1 MLRPTFFTAG
11 FVFTL
16 LAHSSVAAEPTLSQ
30 LDYSGSPQAVEAL
43 DRELYA
49 AGTDPVK
56 LAVIEQR
63 LLAGL
68 RARDTTYAAR
78 QVLCQRLGWVLG
90 LAPKKLTAA
99 GLKPLPAML
108 VDERDSDLAR
118 LALEPAPGAVI
129 DTLFLTALNQTTA
142 RTRIAL
148 IDSIARRQIV
158 AAVPTLAT
166 LLSNNDPATAA
177 AAARALGFITDHSA
191 AVVLLA
197 VPEPSPAAVAAAKLA
212 LAPRLAAGSALAVL
226 ADLRA
231 RAADPVHRIAALRLL
246 LQLDPSI
253 ATTLDVLD
261 GNDTAAKHVV
271 LESIYASRAP
281 QIIPA
286 LAAKLSTWDALTQ
299 TAVIAA
305 MARRGDAAAIS
316 ALLKA
321 TAHEDAKVRTA
332 ALEAL
337 GFLPGTI
344 ETMTAL
350 TKVAAGTATAENKI
364 AKASLARL
372 NGPALNAAILTGAER
387 GETAWRV
394 VLIEQIALRGL
405 SEGLPLLVKLRA
417 DPDSAIRA
425 AAVTALGELAPPAD
439 NKIVLD
445 WAIAATDANE
455 QARALRALVSITLRN
470 PDVAGRGAPLY
481 AALETAPAELALR
494 LLPALGRIGG
504 APSAACAAKLALNVD
519 FKLAEA
525 ALAALVRWPD
535 DTAVAALV
543 SVAERTTLPA
553 LRASAVSGVI
563 AAFER
568 NRAFWNADATALV
581 ARLLVVSAAAESRL
595 ALITLL
601 KRAVDAPALA
611 LAEKSQSDPVIGAA
625 AGETAAVIRAN
636 QAGPAK
642 LRASTMAG
650 VKNLTDGNTGNR
662 WSVPAEGDEW
672 VEVDFILSRPLRR
685 ITLDQTGRG
694 AEFPESYELYVTD
707 DVAVPGKVV
716 ATGVGQTNKTVIDL
730 PVGTRGRYVIIKN
743 VAARKD
749 TPWSICEIFVD

>member
-63 LLAGL
+63 LLVGL

-90 LAPKKLTAA
+90 LAPEKLTAA

-108 VDERDSDLAR
+108 ADERDSDLAR

-129 DTLFLTALNQTTA
+129 DSLFLTALNQTTA

-148 IDSIARRQIV
+148 MDSIARRQIV

-177 AAARALGFITDHSA
+177 AAARALGLITDHSA

-231 RAADPVHRIAALRLL
+231 RAADPVHRIAALRIL

-321 TAHEDAKVRTA
+321 TAHEDANVRTA

-387 GETAWRV
+387 GEIAWRV

-481 AALETAPAELALR
+481 AALESAPAELALR

-707 DVAVPGKVV
+707 DVAVLGKVV

>member
-90 LAPKKLTAA
+90 LAPEKLTAA

-108 VDERDSDLAR
+108 ADERDSDLAR

-129 DTLFLTALNQTTA
+129 DSLFLTALNQTTA

-148 IDSIARRQIV
+148 MDSIARRQIV

-177 AAARALGFITDHSA
+177 AAARALGLITDHSA

-231 RAADPVHRIAALRLL
+231 RAADPVHRIAALRIL

-321 TAHEDAKVRTA
+321 TAHEDANVRTA

-350 TKVAAGTATAENKI
+350 TKIAAGTATAENKI

-387 GETAWRV
+387 GEIAWRV

-425 AAVTALGELAPPAD
+425 AAVSALGELAPPAD

-481 AALETAPAELALR
+481 AALESAPAELALR

-694 AEFPESYELYVTD
+694 AEFPEGYELYVTD
-707 DVAVPGKVV
+707 DVAVLGKVV

-730 PVGTRGRYVIIKN
+730 PAGTRGRYVIIKN

>member
-63 LLAGL
+63 LLASL

-90 LAPKKLTAA
+90 LAPEKLTAA

-730 PVGTRGRYVIIKN
+730 PAGTRGRYVIIKN

>member
-63 LLAGL
+63 LLVGL

-90 LAPKKLTAA
+90 LAPEKLTAA

-108 VDERDSDLAR
+108 ADERDSDLAR

-129 DTLFLTALNQTTA
+129 DSLFLTALNQTTA

-148 IDSIARRQIV
+148 MDSIARRQIV

-177 AAARALGFITDHSA
+177 AAARALGLITDHSA

-231 RAADPVHRIAALRLL
+231 RAADPVHRIAALRIL

-387 GETAWRV
+387 GEIAWRV

-481 AALETAPAELALR
+481 AALESAPAELALR

-707 DVAVPGKVV
+707 DVAVLGKVV

>member
-63 LLAGL
+63 LLVGL

-90 LAPKKLTAA
+90 LAPEKLTAA

-108 VDERDSDLAR
+108 ADERDSDLAR

-129 DTLFLTALNQTTA
+129 DSLFLTALNQTTA

-148 IDSIARRQIV
+148 MDSIARRQIV

-177 AAARALGFITDHSA
+177 AAARALGLITDHSA

-231 RAADPVHRIAALRLL
+231 RAADPVHRIAALRIL

-387 GETAWRV
+387 GEIALRI

-481 AALETAPAELALR
+481 AALESAPAELALR

-730 PVGTRGRYVIIKN
+730 PAGTRGRYVIIKN

>member
-90 LAPKKLTAA
+90 LAPEKLTAA

-108 VDERDSDLAR
+108 ADERDSDLAR

-129 DTLFLTALNQTTA
+129 DSLFLTALNQTTA

-148 IDSIARRQIV
+148 MDSIARRQIV

-177 AAARALGFITDHSA
+177 AAARALGLITDHSA

-231 RAADPVHRIAALRLL
+231 RAADPVHRIAALRIL

-321 TAHEDAKVRTA
+321 TAHEDANVRTA

-387 GETAWRV
+387 GEIAWRV

-425 AAVTALGELAPPAD
+425 AAVSALGELAPPAD

-481 AALETAPAELALR
+481 AALESAPAELALR

-707 DVAVPGKVV
+707 DVAVLGKVV
-716 ATGVGQTNKTVIDL
+716 ATGVGQTNKTVIEL
-730 PVGTRGRYVIIKN
+730 PAGTRGRYVIIKN

>member
-90 LAPKKLTAA
+90 LAPEKLTAA

-108 VDERDSDLAR
+108 ADERDSDLAR

-129 DTLFLTALNQTTA
+129 DSLFLTALNQTTA

-148 IDSIARRQIV
+148 MDSIARRQIV

-177 AAARALGFITDHSA
+177 AAARALGLITDHSA

-231 RAADPVHRIAALRLL
+231 RAADPVHRIAALRIL

-387 GETAWRV
+387 GEIAWRV

-425 AAVTALGELAPPAD
+425 AAVSALGELAPPAD

-481 AALETAPAELALR
+481 AALESAPAELALR

-707 DVAVPGKVV
+707 DVAVLGKVV

>member
-1 MLRPTFFTAG
+1 
-11 FVFTL
+11 
-16 LAHSSVAAEPTLSQ
+16 
-30 LDYSGSPQAVEAL
+30 
-43 DRELYA
+43 
-49 AGTDPVK
+49 
-56 LAVIEQR
+56 
-63 LLAGL
+63 
-68 RARDTTYAAR
+68 
-78 QVLCQRLGWVLG
+78 
-90 LAPKKLTAA
+90 
-99 GLKPLPAML
+99 
-108 VDERDSDLAR
+108 
-118 LALEPAPGAVI
+118 VI
-129 DTLFLTALNQTTA
+129 DSLFLTALNQTTA

-148 IDSIARRQIV
+148 MDSIARRQIV

-177 AAARALGFITDHSA
+177 AAARALGLITDHSA

-231 RAADPVHRIAALRLL
+231 RAADPVHRIAALRIL

-481 AALETAPAELALR
+481 AALESAPAELALR

-707 DVAVPGKVV
+707 DVAVLGKVV